1 MANKYESGSGHGKT
15 QCRGTNVQRR
25 AILFI
30 RNLSF
35 RFSASRCL
43 GFSYAI
49 SVPYE
54 LVIANDL
61 RAGRF
66 PR

>member
-1 MANKYESGSGHGKT
+1 MANKYESGVAATGKPNA
-15 QCRGTNVQRR
+15 GTNIQQR
-25 AILFI
+25 AIAFI
-30 RNLSF
+30 TNLSF

-43 GFSYAI
+43 GVSYAI
-49 SVPYE
+49 SVPYK

-61 RAGRF
+61 RTGHF